1 MNAAIDVYGWDK
13 AKLNE
18 LYDWLGVLGYAPTNG
33 RVYGATTV
41 VVHSNLP
48 DYSIYVTIN
57 STDVQ
62 GMDVKFWGEGSF
74 ERFMKVEFPKYIDSG
89 TSVSIDEY
97 KPKDY
102 TQYKIYSDDASHKYL
117 IPVPEYRY
125 VVSLLKQAY
134 NDENWDAYEDLLSN
148 YKLLDGQDFTITL
161 D

>member
-1 MNAAIDVYGWDK
+1 MNAAIDVCGWGE
-13 AKLNE
+13 AKLDE
-18 LYDWLGVLGYAPTNG
+18 LYDWLGELGYKPLFD
-33 RVYGATTV
+33 RVYDATTV

-48 DYSIYVTIN
+48 HFCIYTTMHSV
-57 STDVQ
+57 DVQ
-62 GMDVKFWGEGSF
+62 YMDVKFWGHKSF
-74 ERFMKVEFPKYIDSG
+74 ERFKAEFPKYIDSG
-89 TSVSIDEY
+89 VPVNVEEY

-102 TQYKIYSDDASHKYL
+102 TKYKLYSDDASHKYL

-125 VVSLLKQAY
+125 VVSFLKQAY